1 MPSRKKVTDM
11 LLPRQAPREKIAA
24 ALRCFVLLTVF
35 LMARLQ
41 SAPRTADLDLVLSLG
56 AAYTLVTTFVPWARY
71 DARRATLAVLAVD
84 VLLVTA
90 LIYSDVGVAS
100 QYYLLYYL
108 PILHAAVRLNFRDAI
123 GTCLLSGVG
132 YLFVGV
138 LSGTEGTVTQPVI
151 LRVVAFSFSAALL
164 AVFFVIASRQNRSY
178 QQLIIHY
185 EEAMQSK
192 SAFLSR
198 VSHEFRTPLTAIVG
212 FTQLLHEQKEN
223 GDTDSQQQYLTIVR
237 EQAYHL
243 ANMIEDM
250 LDLSRIEDNKL
261 VLKPE
266 PASLSDLLD
275 SVLVLL
281 DHISDRDRVVVTAE
295 PRTPT
300 VWVDR
305 NKVEQAVSRV
315 LQLAVEA
322 AGGSQNVSVKIGPG
336 VEENSAQVAVVAAG
350 LDPDDEDLM
359 PLVRT
364 DGGTA
369 LRYETTGRSLGIA
382 VARALIEQHG
392 GQMWLA
398 DDYAD
403 GTAICLTLPAYR
415 KRESGTEVILGV
427 ERGSDVSGAEAHVE
441 DEDNDRGRRP
451 LGAEAHAG

>member
-56 AAYTLVTTFVPWARY
+56 AAYALVTTFVPWARY
-71 DARRATLAVLAVD
+71 DARRATLVVLAVD

-90 LIYSDVGVAS
+90 LIYTDVGIAS

-108 PILHAAVRLNFRDAI
+108 PIVHAAVRLNFRDAI
-123 GTCLLSGVG
+123 GTCFLSGVG
-132 YLFVGV
+132 YLLVGV

-151 LRVVAFSFSAALL
+151 LRVLAFSFSAGLL
-164 AVFFVIASRQNRSY
+164 AVLFVIAARQSRSY

-192 SAFLSR
+192 SDFLSR

-212 FTQLLHEQKEN
+212 FTQLLYEQKEN
-223 GDTDSQQQYLTIVR
+223 ADKDSRHQYLTIVR
-237 EQAYHL
+237 EQAHHL

-250 LDLSRIEDNKL
+250 LDLSRIADNKL

-266 PASLSDLLD
+266 PTSLPDVLD
-275 SVLVLL
+275 SVFVLL
-281 DHISDRDRVVVTAE
+281 DHISDRERVVVTTE

-300 VWVDR
+300 VWIDR
-305 NKVEQAVSRV
+305 NKVEQALSRV
-315 LQLAVEA
+315 LEVAVEA

-336 VEENSAQVAVVAAG
+336 VEANLAQIAIVAGG
-350 LDPDDEDLM
+350 LDPDDEGLI

-364 DGGTA
+364 DGA
-369 LRYETTGRSLGIA
+369 AVLAHESTGRSLGIA

-403 GTAICLTLPAYR
+403 GAAICLTLPAYR
-415 KRESGTEVILGV
+415 KQESGPQVILGV
-427 ERGSDVSGAEAHVE
+427 ERGSDVSGAEAHA
-441 DEDNDRGRRP
+441 EDNDRGRRP
-451 LGAEAHAG
+451 AGAEANAG